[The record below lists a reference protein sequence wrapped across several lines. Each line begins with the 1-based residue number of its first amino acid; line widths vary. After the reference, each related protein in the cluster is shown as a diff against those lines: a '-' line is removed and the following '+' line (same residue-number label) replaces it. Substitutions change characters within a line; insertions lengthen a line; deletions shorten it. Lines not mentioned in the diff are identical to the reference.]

1 MKNSL
6 LITVIFIASSLI
18 IFFSIH
24 DKNDTDTLVKT
35 NFFFKDGLFYDRETG
50 EPFSGK
56 CVDTADVIIE
66 FEIIDGRKN
75 GRFVSH
81 YLEGGIEKEGMIIND
96 KNEGTWKYYY
106 PNGQLQMIGNFK
118 NNKADGEWT
127 SYHFNGEI
135 SITGNY
141 RDGLQIG
148 YWSYY
153 NTDGNLINTI
163 SFIDNEMKEKLLI
176 NI

>member
-1 MKNSL
+1 
-6 LITVIFIASSLI
+6 
-18 IFFSIH
+18 
-24 DKNDTDTLVKT
+24 
-35 NFFFKDGLFYDRETG
+35 
-50 EPFSGK
+50 
-56 CVDTADVIIE
+56 
-66 FEIIDGRKN
+66 
-75 GRFVSH
+75 
-81 YLEGGIEKEGMIIND
+81 
-96 KNEGTWKYYY
+96 
-106 PNGQLQMIGNFK
+106 MIGNFK

-148 YWSYY
+148 YWYYY